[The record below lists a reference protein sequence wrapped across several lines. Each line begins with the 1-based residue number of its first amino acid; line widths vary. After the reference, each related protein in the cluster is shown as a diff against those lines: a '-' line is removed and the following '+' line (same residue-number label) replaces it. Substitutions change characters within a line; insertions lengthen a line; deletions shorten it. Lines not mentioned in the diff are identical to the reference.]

1 ELLPALNIYPSTLLY
16 VEKTMMPSLNEIK
29 RLREKLNI
37 TQKEL
42 SRMTGFSQS
51 YIARLE
57 RNELNPTYESIRK
70 IFDTLEGELAK
81 REGYIK
87 RARDIM
93 SWDIISVTSKDKLS
107 KAIRKLADHG
117 FSQLPVIDRGVSVGS
132 ITDNIIRDIISKY
145 EAHEKIK
152 GIYVKEV
159 MGEPFPQVS
168 ENAPVKIISYILTG
182 YQAVLVSKEGKIVGI
197 ITKSDLLKT
206 V

>member
-1 ELLPALNIYPSTLLY
+1 
-16 VEKTMMPSLNEIK
+16 MMPSLNEIK